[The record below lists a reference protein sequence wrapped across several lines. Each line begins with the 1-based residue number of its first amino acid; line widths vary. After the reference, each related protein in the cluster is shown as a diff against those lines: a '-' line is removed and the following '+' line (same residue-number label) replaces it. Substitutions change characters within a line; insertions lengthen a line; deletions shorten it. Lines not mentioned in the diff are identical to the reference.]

1 MIIAGYVF
9 TALNYACY
17 CYSRFVKEKK
27 NMLLYDIFAKIF
39 TVIGLYCLGS
49 LTGAY
54 NMIVSLTLLL
64 TANIRERKS
73 GGFVRIMNIALYSAF
88 EIAYITIMTVTFKGL
103 PSVLITITSSI
114 TLLNIWWL
122 PPQKMRLV
130 GGFNSILFLTYQLT
144 IKNWAGLLE
153 ILVLVSN
160 FTSYFRYRKKG
171 YDYKN
176 GSAEIDDE
184 QLYRLEKFR

>member
-1 MIIAGYVF
+1 MIVLGYVF
-9 TALNYACY
+9 TALNYVCY

-27 NMLLYDIFAKIF
+27 NMLLYDILAKIF

-54 NMIVSLTLLL
+54 NMIVSLTLLI
-64 TANIRERKS
+64 TANIKERRAEKF
-73 GGFVRIMNIALYSAF
+73 GRVLNIVLYSVF
-88 EIAYITIMTVTFKGL
+88 EIAYITIMAFTFKGV

-114 TLLNIWWL
+114 TLMNIWWL

-130 GGFNSILFLTYQLT
+130 GGCNSILFLTYQLT

-153 ILVLVSN
+153 MLVLISN
-160 FTSYFRYRKKG
+160 FTSYLKYRR
-171 YDYKN
+171 N
-176 GSAEIDDE
+176 GEE
-184 QLYRLEKFR
+184 NT

>member
-9 TALNYACY
+9 TALNYLCY

-27 NMLLYDIFAKIF
+27 NMLLYDIFAKVF

-64 TANIRERKS
+64 TANLRERKS
-73 GGFVRIMNIALYSAF
+73 DGFIKGLNITLYSVF
-88 EIAYITIMTVTFKGL
+88 ETAYIAVMVFTFKGL

-130 GGFNSILFLTYQLT
+130 GGFNSILFLSYQLT

-153 ILVLVSN
+153 IFVLLSN
-160 FTSYFRYRKKG
+160 FTSYFKYRKM
-171 YDYKN
+171 KN
-176 GSAEIDDE
+176 ET
-184 QLYRLEKFR
+184 

>member
-1 MIIAGYVF
+1 MVILGYIF

-39 TVIGLYCLGS
+39 TVISLFCLGS

-64 TANIRERKS
+64 TANIKERNTDKF
-73 GGFVRIMNIALYSAF
+73 GKPLKIILYLVF
-88 EIAYITIMTVTFKGL
+88 ESAYIIIMLFTFKGL
-103 PSVLITITSSI
+103 SSVLITVTSSV

-130 GGFNSILFLTYQLT
+130 GGFNSIAFLAYQLS

-153 ILVLVSN
+153 ILVLISN
-160 FTSYFRYRKKG
+160 FTAYFKYRRKVK
-171 YDYKN
+171 DNK
-176 GSAEIDDE
+176 
-184 QLYRLEKFR
+184 